1 MNYINKINSYNKI
14 LVILTNVFIK
24 HKYILYLN
32 HEKNGGT
39 MDNNIEYLIKTVTLE
54 QAKEQVEKIKF
65 VDKNLKDFNK
75 RKEIIDN
82 VFNLQNEQISREV
95 QNVLLFYIVYKIKG
109 GK

>member
-1 MNYINKINSYNKI
+1 MN
-14 LVILTNVFIK
+14 
-24 HKYILYLN
+24 
-32 HEKNGGT
+32 
-39 MDNNIEYLIKTVTLE
+39 NNIEYLIKTVTLE

-95 QNVLLFYIVYKIKG
+95 QNALLFYIVYKIKG
-109 GK
+109 VE